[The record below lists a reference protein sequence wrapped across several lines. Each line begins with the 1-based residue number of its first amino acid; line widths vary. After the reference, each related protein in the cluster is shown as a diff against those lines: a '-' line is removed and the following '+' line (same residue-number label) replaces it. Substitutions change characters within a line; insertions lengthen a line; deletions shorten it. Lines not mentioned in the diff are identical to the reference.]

1 MFQRFANS
9 WQLIKASWAVLL
21 ADKELLIFPVISF
34 FASLIVTATF
44 AFPMFLAGMFDEMT
58 NNGLDIAAYVVGFLF
73 YTVMY
78 FVTIYFNSAL
88 VGAAMIRLEGGDPT
102 VADGFRIATKHIGNI
117 VVYALIAATVGMIL
131 KMISEKS
138 NSLGR
143 IVIGVIGTV
152 WNIATFLVVPVLV
165 VEGLSPLEAIKRS
178 TNLLKQT
185 WGEQIV
191 GNGGIGMV
199 FGLFFFVVIVGGVA
213 GIIFAGA
220 VLQSTALMV
229 GIIAITVLSIIVLSL
244 VNGAL
249 SGIYTAAV
257 YRYATTG
264 DTSQYFDPTLVKN
277 AFKAK

>member
-1 MFQRFANS
+1 MFQRLANS

-21 ADKELLIFPVISF
+21 ADKELLIFPIISF

-44 AFPMFLAGMFDEMT
+44 AFPMFLAGMVDEMA
-58 NNGLDIAAYVVGFLF
+58 NNGIDIAGYVVGFLF
-73 YTVMY
+73 YAVMY

-102 VADGFRIATKHIGNI
+102 VGDGFRIATKHIGNI
-117 VVYALIAATVGMIL
+117 LFYALIAATVGMIL
-131 KMISEKS
+131 KMVSEKS

-143 IVIGVIGTV
+143 IVVGVIGTV

-165 VEGLSPLEAIKRS
+165 VEGLSPIEAIKRS
-178 TNLLKQT
+178 TSLLKQT

-191 GNGGIGMV
+191 GNGGIGLV
-199 FGLFFFVVIVGGVA
+199 FGWLIFMVVMVGVGAIV
-213 GIIFAGA
+213 FAGA
-220 VLQSTALMV
+220 VLESP
-229 GIIAITVLSIIVLSL
+229 IAIGVAVAGMVLGIVSLSL
-244 VNGAL
+244 VSGAL